1 MLCETR
7 FEEAG
12 ALFTAGRTDPRIL
25 LKLFPDV
32 TGSMMESLQEDDI
45 VIYKG
50 LQTIL
55 GEKVFQMGNIDSISE
70 RTSLY
75 TLR

>member
-1 MLCETR
+1 
-7 FEEAG
+7 
-12 ALFTAGRTDPRIL
+12 
-25 LKLFPDV
+25 
-32 TGSMMESLQEDDI
+32 MMESLQEYDI

-70 RTSLY
+70 RASLY
-75 TLR
+75 TLH